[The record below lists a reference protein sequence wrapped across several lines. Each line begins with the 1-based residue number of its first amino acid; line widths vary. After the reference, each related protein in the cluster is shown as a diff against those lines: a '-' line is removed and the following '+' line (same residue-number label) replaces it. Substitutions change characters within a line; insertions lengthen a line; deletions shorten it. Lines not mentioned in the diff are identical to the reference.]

1 MKKPS
6 NRKTKQMNLI
16 IEQLKKTPIIQI
28 ACEKMGVSRATY
40 YRWYKANK
48 KFAHEADEAIQSGKL
63 LINDMAESQL
73 LTAIKN
79 QNLTAII
86 YWLNHNHNSYKNK
99 LEVSGTVKTLKKLSK
114 EEAKLVEKALL
125 HAGLGKN
132 ELLNN
137 NNNEIK

>member
-1 MKKPS
+1 
-6 NRKTKQMNLI
+6 
-16 IEQLKKTPIIQI
+16 
-28 ACEKMGVSRATY
+28 MGVSRATY
-40 YRWYKANK
+40 YRWYKSNK
-48 KFAHEADEAIQSGKL
+48 KFAHEADDALQSGKL

-114 EEAKLVEKALL
+114 EEAKLVEKALI